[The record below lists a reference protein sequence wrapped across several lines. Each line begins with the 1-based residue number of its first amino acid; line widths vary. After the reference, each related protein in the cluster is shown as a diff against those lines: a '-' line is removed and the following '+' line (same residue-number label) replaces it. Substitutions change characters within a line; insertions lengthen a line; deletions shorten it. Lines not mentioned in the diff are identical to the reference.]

1 MSETRR
7 SLLQKAALT
16 LALPTSMAWAQPS
29 PVRIEV
35 GFAAGGTLDVIA
47 RRIADRLRG
56 KYAET
61 VIVESRIGA
70 GGRIANE
77 AVKNA
82 TPNGSVMVLAPSSS
96 IVIFPHVY
104 KKLAYD
110 PFKDLI
116 AVTPVCSN
124 AQAFVVG
131 PGVPAE
137 IKTLD
142 QFVKWAKVNKAFY
155 GTPAA
160 GSIMHFQGLVFSQKA
175 GIELTHVPYRGMAAI
190 VPDLLSGTLMSSM
203 AVLGDLLPHLES
215 GKLRIL
221 AVTSAKRSRFVPT
234 VPTFAELGMSDVT
247 GVDWYG
253 LFLPAGTPPEIF
265 KKLHATTS
273 AAVSDPTFSD
283 SLAQLGFE
291 PYQLPRDEFEARIKA
306 ETARWGP
313 IVAASGFNPES

>member
-1 MSETRR
+1 MHITRR
-7 SLLQKAALT
+7 GLLQGPAAL
-16 LALPTSMAWAQPS
+16 LALSQQGTWAQPS
-29 PVRIEV
+29 PVKIEV

-47 RRIADRLRG
+47 RRVADRLRG
-56 KYAET
+56 QYAET
-61 VIVESRIGA
+61 VIVESRVGA

-82 TPNGSVMVLAPSSS
+82 APNGGVTVLAPSSS

-104 KKLAYD
+104 KRLSYD

-137 IKTLD
+137 IRTLE

-190 VPDLLSGTLMSSM
+190 VPDLISGNLMASM
-203 AVLGDLLPHLES
+203 AVLGDLLQHLDT
-215 GKLRIL
+215 GKLRVL
-221 AVTSAKRSRFVPT
+221 AVTSAQRSRFVPN
-234 VPTFAELGMSDVT
+234 VPTFAELGMPAVT

-253 LFLPAGTPPEIF
+253 LFLPAKTPPELVA
-265 KKLHATTS
+265 KLHAATTATVREPS
-273 AAVSDPTFSD
+273 FAEA
-283 SLAQLGFE
+283 LAQLGFE
-291 PYQLPRDEFEARIKA
+291 PYQLPQAEFAERIRQESAK
-306 ETARWGP
+306 WGP
-313 IVAASGFNPES
+313 VVAASGFSAES

>member
-1 MSETRR
+1 MHFSRR
-7 SLLQKAALT
+7 ALLQSSGAA
-16 LALPTSMAWAQPS
+16 LALPLAQAWAQPS
-29 PVRIEV
+29 PVKIEV

-47 RRIADRLRG
+47 RRVADRLRG
-56 KYAET
+56 QYAET
-61 VIVESRIGA
+61 VIVESRVGA

-77 AVKNA
+77 AVKNSA
-82 TPNGSVMVLAPSSS
+82 PNGGVTVLAPSSS

-104 KKLAYD
+104 KRLSYD

-137 IKTLD
+137 IRTLE
-142 QFVKWAKVNKAFY
+142 QFIAWAKSHKVFY

-190 VPDLLSGTLMSSM
+190 VPDLISGNLMSSM
-203 AVLGDLLPHLES
+203 AVLGDILQHLDA
-215 GKLRIL
+215 GKLRVL
-221 AVTSAKRSRFVPT
+221 AVTSAQRSRFVPK
-234 VPTFAELGMSDVT
+234 VPTFAELGMNEVT

-253 LFLPAGTPPEIF
+253 LFLPTKTPPELVT
-265 KKLHATTS
+265 KLHATTT
-273 AAVSDPTFSD
+273 AAVKDPSFAEA
-283 SLAQLGFE
+283 LAQLGFE
-291 PYQLPRDEFEARIKA
+291 PYQLPQAEFSERIRQESAK
-306 ETARWGP
+306 WGP
-313 IVAASGFNPES
+313 IVAASGFSAES

>member
-1 MSETRR
+1 MSVSRR
-7 SLLQKAALT
+7 QILQGTAAS
-16 LALPTSMAWAQPS
+16 LALPMLPAWAQPS

-47 RRIADRLRG
+47 RRLADRLRG
-56 KYAET
+56 SYAET
-61 VIVESRIGA
+61 VIVESRVGA

-82 TPNGSVMVLAPSSS
+82 QPNGSVTVLAPSSS

-104 KKLAYD
+104 KRLSYD
-110 PFKDLI
+110 PFKDLTAI
-116 AVTPVCSN
+116 TPVCSN

-137 IKTLD
+137 IRTLE
-142 QFVKWAKVNKAFY
+142 QFVKWAQTNKAFY

-160 GSIMHFQGLVFSQKA
+160 GSIMHFQGLVFSKKA

-190 VPDLLSGTLMSSM
+190 VPDLISGNLMASM
-203 AVLGDLLPHLES
+203 AVLGDLLQHLDS
-215 GKLRIL
+215 GKLRVL
-221 AVTSAKRSRFVPT
+221 AVTSAKRSRFVPN
-234 VPTFAELGMSDVT
+234 VPTFAELGMPEVT

-253 LFLPAGTPPEIF
+253 LFLPAKTPPELVA
-265 KKLHATTS
+265 KLHATTS
-273 AAVSDPTFSD
+273 SAVKEASFAD

-291 PYQLPRDEFEARIKA
+291 PYQLPQAEFAARIKEESA
-306 ETARWGP
+306 KWGP
-313 IVAASGFNPES
+313 IVAASGFSAES